1 MKDSK
6 TKSQT
11 CGDCCD
17 CQIQKNALWKAVN
30 NALVVIEY
38 MEPLEEAIKGVIN
51 EISYAPEV
59 HILWEAYD
67 EYKIAINEW
76 RESHEILSRM
86 Q

>member
-17 CQIQKNALWKAVN
+17 CQIQKTALWKAVN

-38 MEPLEEAIKGVIN
+38 MEKMEGAIKTVIQ

-59 HILWEAYD
+59 HQLWEAYD
-67 EYKIAINEW
+67 EYKTAINEW
-76 RESHEILSRM
+76 RESYNAL